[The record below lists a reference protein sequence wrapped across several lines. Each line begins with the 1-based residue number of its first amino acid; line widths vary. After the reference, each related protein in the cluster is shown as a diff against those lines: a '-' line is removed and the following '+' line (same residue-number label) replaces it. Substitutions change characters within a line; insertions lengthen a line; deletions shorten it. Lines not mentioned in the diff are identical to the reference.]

1 MEDSPYGNAMTEVAL
16 ALAMAFFSIMV
27 LTTVSMSATPETE
40 YSRSQKNEEME
51 FSNTTK
57 ETIEKTNQKRKL
69 IIFWT
74 GQFLDKNLKA
84 VDINEI
90 KPDVPIV
97 LCHSCNHFFHEE
109 DWEFA
114 TMSKSHCPFCRTS
127 IDGMDGGACSGSFPR
142 IGGARASGGA
152 TGGGGAADMMS
163 IQ

>member
-27 LTTVSMSATPETE
+27 LTTVSMSANPETE

-97 LCHSCNHFFHEE
+97 LAMSPDLKIGKVLSVRTQFHSNKTLVSTLDDAWLKRLRSNEY
-109 DWEFA
+109 
-114 TMSKSHCPFCRTS
+114 K
-127 IDGMDGGACSGSFPR
+127 GK
-142 IGGARASGGA
+142 
-152 TGGGGAADMMS
+152 
-163 IQ
+163 

>member
-1 MEDSPYGNAMTEVAL
+1 MEDSRYGNAMTEVAL

-27 LTTVSMSATPETE
+27 LTTVSMSANPETE

-97 LCHSCNHFFHEE
+97 LAMSPDLKIGKVLSVRTQFHSNKTLVSTLDDAWLKRLRSNEY
-109 DWEFA
+109 
-114 TMSKSHCPFCRTS
+114 K
-127 IDGMDGGACSGSFPR
+127 GK
-142 IGGARASGGA
+142 
-152 TGGGGAADMMS
+152 
-163 IQ
+163 

>member
-97 LCHSCNHFFHEE
+97 LAMSPDLKIGKVLSVRTQFHSNKTLVSTLDDAWLKRLRSNEY
-109 DWEFA
+109 
-114 TMSKSHCPFCRTS
+114 K
-127 IDGMDGGACSGSFPR
+127 GK
-142 IGGARASGGA
+142 
-152 TGGGGAADMMS
+152 
-163 IQ
+163 